1 MDSKGNSSHNIF
13 FSQTNVDK
21 ANGLT
26 YTNYNMIRSKIV
38 KTKPTYLNNFSL
50 ALFDY
55 HCLTASSRDIDFKDA
70 VAAHPVATLF
80 LINWMPPTN
89 TSKKPSVL
97 PTND

>member
-1 MDSKGNSSHNIF
+1 M
-13 FSQTNVDK
+13 DK
-21 ANGLT
+21 ADSLE
-26 YTNYNMIRSKIV
+26 YYNTICSKIV
-38 KTKPTYLNNFSL
+38 KPKPTYSKNLPLS
-50 ALFDY
+50 LFDY
-55 HCLTASSRDIDFKDA
+55 YCLTASSRDIDFKDA